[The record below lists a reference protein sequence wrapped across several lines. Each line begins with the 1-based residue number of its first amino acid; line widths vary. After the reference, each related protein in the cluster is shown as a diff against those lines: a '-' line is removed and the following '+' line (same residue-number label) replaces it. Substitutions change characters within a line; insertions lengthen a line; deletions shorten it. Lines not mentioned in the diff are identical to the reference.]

1 MVLTTKP
8 CLEMDARCPLGDA
21 LDESCST
28 DSCSSGFLPLTE
40 EVKTVVFLITRH
52 SVSSLCD
59 APRKRYIKMQSL
71 SQKKCCDLLKDTRI
85 S

>member
-1 MVLTTKP
+1 MCMVLTTKP

-28 DSCSSGFLPLTE
+28 DSCSSGFLPLT
-40 EVKTVVFLITRH
+40 KTVVFLRTRH
-52 SVSSLCD
+52 SVPSLCD
-59 APRKRYIKMQSL
+59 AHRKRYIKMHSL